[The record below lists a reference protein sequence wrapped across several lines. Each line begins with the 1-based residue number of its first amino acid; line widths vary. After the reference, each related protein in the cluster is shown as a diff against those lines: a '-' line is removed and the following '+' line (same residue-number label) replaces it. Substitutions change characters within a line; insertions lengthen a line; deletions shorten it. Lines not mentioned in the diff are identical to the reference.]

1 MKNSV
6 VFMVKKSHEAREECI
21 HAFEGE
27 TLITSNIAQLTFI
40 TVSLIKYSSMKI

>member
-6 VFMVKKSHEAREECI
+6 VPYGEKATEAREEYI

-27 TLITSNIAQLTFI
+27 TLITSHIVQLTFI